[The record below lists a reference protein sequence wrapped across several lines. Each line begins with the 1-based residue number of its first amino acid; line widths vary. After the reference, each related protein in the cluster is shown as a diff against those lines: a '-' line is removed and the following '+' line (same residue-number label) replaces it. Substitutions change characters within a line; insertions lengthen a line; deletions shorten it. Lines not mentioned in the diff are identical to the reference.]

1 MFSLNSNYL
10 KLKAGYL
17 FPEITRRVKEF
28 SEQYPDKA
36 ARLIRCGIGD
46 VTEPLPA
53 SVREAMHEA
62 VDEMGRR
69 ETFHGYG
76 PEQGYEFLRQAIVEN
91 DYRARGIEV
100 AVDEIFISDGSKC
113 DGGNILDILGSD
125 NPIAVMDP
133 VYPVYV
139 DTNVMA
145 GHTGPARADGS
156 YEGIVYLTCNPE
168 NNFVPDL
175 PKEKV
180 SVIYLC
186 YPNNPTGAV
195 ASREALTMWVNYA
208 LQHQSLILFDAAYE
222 AYIQDPTIPHSIY
235 EIPGARDCAI
245 EFRSFSKNGGFTGVR
260 CGFTVVPKELMGAT
274 AQGYRYSLHAL
285 WYRRFTTMFNGV
297 SYITQRGA
305 AALYSE
311 QGKREVRALIQ
322 HYMENAAI
330 LHEAATAAG
339 LTVYGGVNAP
349 YLWIKGPT
357 DETSWQI
364 FDRMLQEKQ
373 IVITPGSGFGRAGE
387 GFFRMSAFNSRE
399 NILEAAR
406 RLVERSMAST

>member
-305 AALYSE
+305 AAL
-311 QGKREVRALIQ
+311 
-322 HYMENAAI
+322 
-330 LHEAATAAG
+330 
-339 LTVYGGVNAP
+339 
-349 YLWIKGPT
+349 
-357 DETSWQI
+357 
-364 FDRMLQEKQ
+364 
-373 IVITPGSGFGRAGE
+373 
-387 GFFRMSAFNSRE
+387 
-399 NILEAAR
+399 
-406 RLVERSMAST
+406 